1 MKLSSIFTAQSL
13 VLTGTFFLATGAIH
27 AQVTPGPGGSIVGQ
41 PPGQG
46 SSGQSGAIIGQPVPG
61 QSGSTPAQPVP
72 GQRGSTLGPPVPGQ
86 TAPIHPSYPDAGSTT
101 GRDPIRD
108 RLDRTNRE
116 AADVNRDGIIS
127 PEEASRIP
135 PGTPLPR

>member
-1 MKLSSIFTAQSL
+1 MKLSLILTQPL
-13 VLTGTFFLATGAIH
+13 VLAGAFFLGAGVVH

-61 QSGSTPAQPVP
+61 QSGSTAPQPM
-72 GQRGSTLGPPVPGQ
+72 PGQ
-86 TAPIHPSYPDAGSTT
+86 TAPIHPGYPDAGSTT
-101 GRDPIRD
+101 ARDPIRD

>member
-1 MKLSSIFTAQSL
+1 MKPSSMLTQPL
-13 VLTGTFFLATGAIH
+13 VLAGALFLGAGVIH

-61 QSGSTPAQPVP
+61 QSGSTPAQPMP
-72 GQRGSTLGPPVPGQ
+72 GQRGSTLRQPAPGQ

>member
-1 MKLSSIFTAQSL
+1 MKLSLILTQPL
-13 VLTGTFFLATGAIH
+13 VLAGAFFLGAGVVN

-61 QSGSTPAQPVP
+61 QSGSTAPQPM
-72 GQRGSTLGPPVPGQ
+72 PGQ
-86 TAPIHPSYPDAGSTT
+86 TAPIHPGYPDAGSTT

>member
-1 MKLSSIFTAQSL
+1 MKLSLILTQPL
-13 VLTGTFFLATGAIH
+13 VLAGAFFLAAGVVH

-46 SSGQSGAIIGQPVPG
+46 SSAQSGAIIGQPVPG
-61 QSGSTPAQPVP
+61 QSGSTAPQPMP
-72 GQRGSTLGPPVPGQ
+72 GQRGSTLHQPAPGQ
-86 TAPIHPSYPDAGSTT
+86 TAPIHPGYPDAGSTT
-101 GRDPIRD
+101 ARDPIRD

>member
-1 MKLSSIFTAQSL
+1 MKLSLILTQPL
-13 VLTGTFFLATGAIH
+13 VLAGAFFLGAGVVH

-46 SSGQSGAIIGQPVPG
+46 SSGQRGAIIGQPVPG
-61 QSGSTPAQPVP
+61 QSGSTAPQPM
-72 GQRGSTLGPPVPGQ
+72 PGQ
-86 TAPIHPSYPDAGSTT
+86 TAPIHPGYPDAGSTT